1 MAKNDYQ
8 EIIERTLFPIYA
20 KSNSNN
26 NISLNQF
33 EDTLRSWFNSKSNDM
48 FNATI
53 KKGSRLTESELRD
66 IYGSDYDNLVL
77 KASINDLYD
86 DYVSNNYNSLF
97 SDDARMQSSISALQ
111 NAFSGLEPQALTQ
124 DLNAAGLNTDYQT
137 YLDALNTVS
146 EQQYQ
151 TAMNELSIAENE
163 MYRAIGL
170 SQRQMERDI
179 AKRRQQALKSGM
191 STAQLAAQEQQ
202 NILAAQTGAAQIAQQ
217 YADQRYS
224 TINQFAGVNA
234 QNYADTLANQIQYT
248 QNLNQF
254 NAQQSANWSA
264 ALAEAF
270 PQYYAADQYKQQ

>member
-1 MAKNDYQ
+1 MANSYKPVDYIRFMVGNESNRANKQIDLFNTKLNEIAEATIRKGSKLSND
-8 EIIERTLFPIYA
+8 ELKDIIG
-20 KSNSNN
+20 SNN
-26 NISLNQF
+26 WSWYHNDAF
-33 EDTLRSWFNSKSNDM
+33 DDAYDTFV
-48 FNATI
+48 
-53 KKGSRLTESELRD
+53 
-66 IYGSDYDNLVL
+66 SD
-77 KASINDLYD
+77 
-86 DYVSNNYNSLF
+86 NYNALF
-97 SDDARMQSSISALQ
+97 SSEVQDAYNASQMKSSIGALQ
-111 NAFSGLEPQALTQ
+111 NAFSGLEPKALTQ
-124 DLNAAGLNTDYQT
+124 NLNAAGLNTDYQT
-137 YLDALNTVS
+137 YLDALNAVS

>member
-1 MAKNDYQ
+1 MANSYKPVDYIRFMVGNESNRANKQ
-8 EIIERTLFPIYA
+8 IDLFNTKLNEIAEATIR
-20 KSNSNN
+20 KG
-26 NISLNQF
+26 
-33 EDTLRSWFNSKSNDM
+33 SKLSNDELKD
-48 FNATI
+48 I
-53 KKGSRLTESELRD
+53 IGSSNWSWYYNDAFDDAYDTFV
-66 IYGSDYDNLVL
+66 SD
-77 KASINDLYD
+77 
-86 DYVSNNYNSLF
+86 NYNALF
-97 SDDARMQSSISALQ
+97 SSEVQDAYNASQMKSSIGALQ
-111 NAFSGLEPQALTQ
+111 NAFSGLEPKALTQ
-124 DLNAAGLNTDYQT
+124 NLNAAGLNTDYQT
-137 YLDALNTVS
+137 YLDALNAVS
-146 EQQYQ
+146 EQQYK

>member
-1 MAKNDYQ
+1 MANSYKPVDYIRFMVGNESNRANKQ
-8 EIIERTLFPIYA
+8 IDLFNTKLNEIAEATIR
-20 KSNSNN
+20 KG
-26 NISLNQF
+26 
-33 EDTLRSWFNSKSNDM
+33 SKLSND
-48 FNATI
+48 
-53 KKGSRLTESELRD
+53 ELKD
-66 IYGSDYDNLVL
+66 IIGPNNWSWYYNDAFDDAYDTFVSD
-77 KASINDLYD
+77 
-86 DYVSNNYNSLF
+86 NYNALF
-97 SDDARMQSSISALQ
+97 SSEVQNAYNASQMKSSIGALQ

-137 YLDALNTVS
+137 YLDALNAVS

>member
-1 MAKNDYQ
+1 MANSYKPVDYIRFMVGNESNRANKQ
-8 EIIERTLFPIYA
+8 IDLFNTKLNEIAEATIR
-20 KSNSNN
+20 KG
-26 NISLNQF
+26 
-33 EDTLRSWFNSKSNDM
+33 SKLSNDELKD
-48 FNATI
+48 I
-53 KKGSRLTESELRD
+53 IGSSNWSWYYNDAFDDAYDTFV
-66 IYGSDYDNLVL
+66 SD
-77 KASINDLYD
+77 
-86 DYVSNNYNSLF
+86 NYNALF
-97 SDDARMQSSISALQ
+97 SSEAQNAYNASQMKSSIGALQ
-111 NAFSGLEPQALTQ
+111 NAFSGLEPKALTQ

-137 YLDALNTVS
+137 YLDALNAVS

-254 NAQQSANWSA
+254 TAQQSANWSA

>member
-1 MAKNDYQ
+1 MANSYKPVDYIRFMVGNESNRANKQ
-8 EIIERTLFPIYA
+8 IDLFNTKLNEIAEATIR
-20 KSNSNN
+20 KG
-26 NISLNQF
+26 
-33 EDTLRSWFNSKSNDM
+33 SKLSNDELKD
-48 FNATI
+48 I
-53 KKGSRLTESELRD
+53 IGSSNWSWYHNDAFDDAYDTFV
-66 IYGSDYDNLVL
+66 SD
-77 KASINDLYD
+77 
-86 DYVSNNYNSLF
+86 NYNSLF
-97 SDDARMQSSISALQ
+97 SSEVQNAYNASQMKSSIGALQ
-111 NAFSGLEPQALTQ
+111 NAFSGLEPKALTQ
-124 DLNAAGLNTDYQT
+124 NLNAAGLNTDYQT
-137 YLDALNTVS
+137 YLDALNAVS

-224 TINQFAGVNA
+224 TINQFAGANA